1 MSKIVIIDKNG
12 DASEVLLKNKDEIYK
27 KCGLRKTDFFD
38 NKHRWSLK
46 YDSKH
51 INLELYAKDNGRCN
65 NINKFELPPPC
76 DKSLYYGSMAIV
88 LSFNDKIE
96 DLTVDL
102 WNKLYEKLYGGFE
115 DITNTKDDDENEVDE
130 LKDIPKS
137 EKTKNGYLKD
147 GFVVDNESEE
157 TGSDEISD

>member
-1 MSKIVIIDKNG
+1 MV
-12 DASEVLLKNKDEIYK
+12 V
-27 KCGLRKTDFFD
+27 
-38 NKHRWSLK
+38 K
-46 YDSKH
+46 YDSRH

-147 GFVVDNESEE
+147 GFVVDNESEDIDSDYE
-157 TGSDEISD
+157 DSENEDNYYESGENSELVEEDYLSSDED